1 MEKGGRVAIA
11 PLLSFEWLSLLFWLK
26 KDGPHDDSRFVVGVG
41 AGRGG
46 SEAQVVM
53 QVRGERS
60 SPSGMLFV
68 KPSEELV
75 MARMEYQSDLKL
87 FTRIGTSEERVTTSS
102 GARHEVSLKHVH
114 HVQRKRKG
122 AKCTCVKQPS
132 ITLDRSRMDDLQ
144 LKVLRIDISYD
155 IMEILCFAATVA
167 GGNSLMV
174 EHSLAKAEV
183 EGSSPSFRSWLRRL
197 VVTSRVGIASRSNP
211 SFPGLPNTLLI
222 LKKPPAN
229 RNQNRNQI
237 REEKKK
243 I

>member
-1 MEKGGRVAIA
+1 MVTTILGVKLHGICYAIAVQPGRNSWSEEGADFLLA
-11 PLLSFEWLSLLFWLK
+11 PLLSVEWLSLLFWLK
-26 KDGPHDDSRFVVGVG
+26 KDGPRDDSRFVVGVG

-68 KPSEELV
+68 QPSEEL
-75 MARMEYQSDLKL
+75 
-87 FTRIGTSEERVTTSS
+87 
-102 GARHEVSLKHVH
+102 
-114 HVQRKRKG
+114 
-122 AKCTCVKQPS
+122 
-132 ITLDRSRMDDLQ
+132 
-144 LKVLRIDISYD
+144 
-155 IMEILCFAATVA
+155 CFATTVA

-183 EGSSPSFRSWLRRL
+183 EGSSPSFRSWLRHL

-222 LKKPPAN
+222 RKKPPAN
-229 RNQNRNQI
+229 RNRNRI
-237 REEKKK
+237 RKEKKE